1 MASRTIF
8 FRNDAVDQL
17 ESIFADTPII
27 ALVGPRQIGKT
38 TLAKLLAKRW
48 AVEQGSVH
56 FFDLEDPEDYAR
68 LENAKR
74 TLANLTGLIVLDE
87 IQHRPELFPLLR
99 VLADRLPSPAKFLIL
114 GSATGELLNRSA
126 ESLAGRVHSCELR
139 GMMISE
145 VGYEN
150 QDRLWVHGG
159 FPRAYLSA
167 ADESSFRW
175 RSEFL
180 STFLERDIPNLGIR
194 IPSQQLWRFW
204 QMATHYHGQLLNQE
218 ELGRSLGIT
227 GKTIRHYLDILC
239 DTFMVRQLPPW
250 WNNIG
255 KRLVKSPKFYI
266 RDSGLLHTLLGLK
279 NQAMVEAHP
288 KLGASWEGFALEQVL
303 SLHGNDR
310 DAFFWSTYS
319 GAELDLLLM
328 IGGKPF
334 GFEFKYT
341 GKPSMT
347 RSLQSAIE
355 STKIQH
361 AFIVTPGSARYE
373 IADNVEACG
382 LNHLTTVMKELENRT
397 A

>member
-1 MASRTIF
+1 MSSKTIF
-8 FRNDAVDQL
+8 LRKDAVDQL
-17 ESIFADTPII
+17 QSIFTDIPII

-38 TLAKLLAKRW
+38 TLAKLLAKSW
-48 AVEQGSVH
+48 AIQQESVH

-74 TLANLTGLIVLDE
+74 TLANLRGLIVLDE

-99 VLADRLPSPAKFLIL
+99 VFADRSPSAAKFLIL
-114 GSATGELLNRSA
+114 GSTTGGLLNRSA

-139 GMMISE
+139 GMMINE

-150 QDRLWVHGG
+150 QDRLWIHGG
-159 FPRAYLSA
+159 FPRAYLNST
-167 ADESSFRW
+167 DESSFRW
-175 RSEFL
+175 RSDFL

-204 QMATHYHGQLLNQE
+204 QMATHYHGQMMNQE
-218 ELGRSLGIT
+218 ELGRSLGIS

-250 WNNIG
+250 WNNTG

-266 RDSGLLHTLLGLK
+266 RDSGLLHALLGLK

-328 IGGKPF
+328 VNGKPF

-341 GKPSMT
+341 GKPSMS
-347 RSLQSAIE
+347 RSLQSAFE
-355 STKIQH
+355 NTHVQH
-361 AFIVTPGSARYE
+361 VFIVTPGSARYA
-373 IADNVEACG
+373 IDDHVEVCG
-382 LNHLTTVMKELENRT
+382 LNHLIEVMKEIKST
-397 A
+397 TI